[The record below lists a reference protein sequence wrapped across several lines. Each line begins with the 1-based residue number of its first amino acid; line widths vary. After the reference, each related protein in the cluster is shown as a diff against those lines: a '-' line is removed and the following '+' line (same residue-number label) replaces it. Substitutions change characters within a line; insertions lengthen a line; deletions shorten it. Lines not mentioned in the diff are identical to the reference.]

1 MKKWEYFSKEQL
13 EEFVKESHSYRQ
25 LAAKIGYSEKSGSSS
40 ALAKEMV
47 EYYHFDTSHFLGA
60 GWNKDNFDYSRF
72 QYGKAMKTESARPA
86 LVYKRSWKCE
96 KCGLSTWL
104 DQPIALEI
112 HHKDGNHINNLE
124 ENLQLLCP
132 NCHAQTEN
140 YRGKNINKQGMLQVN
155 DEDFVAALQKSSSIR
170 QGLLSLGL
178 SGCGANYDRAYKLIS
193 QYNISH
199 LKKNK

>member
-13 EEFVKESHSYRQ
+13 EEFVKESRSYRQ
-25 LAAKIGYSEKSGSSS
+25 LAAKIGYSEKSGGSS
-40 ALAKEMV
+40 APVKEMI
-47 EYYHFDTSHFLGA
+47 EYYHFDTSHFLGT

-72 QYGKAMKTESARPA
+72 QYGKAIKSENAKQA
-86 LVYKRSWKCE
+86 LAHKRGWKCE

-104 DQPIALEI
+104 DQPIALEV
-112 HHKDGNHINNLE
+112 HHKDGNHINNSE

-132 NCHAQTEN
+132 NCHAQTDN
-140 YRGKNINKQGMLQVN
+140 YKGRNINKQGLLQIS
-155 DEDFVAALQKSSSIR
+155 DKDFVAVLQKSNSIR

-178 SGCGANYDRAYKLIS
+178 SGCGGNYDRAYNLIQ